1 MLRNVEPLL
10 DQGEVVL
17 MHDGIG
23 PGALRTG
30 CEETVALV
38 EPLVAHLRSMGC
50 EPTPLTPPDT
60 PGQSVANLERRA
72 VET

>member
-1 MLRNVEPLL
+1 MLRNVESLL
-10 DQGEVVL
+10 GPGEVVL

-38 EPLVAHLRSMGC
+38 EPLVARLRSMGC
-50 EPTPLTPPDT
+50 EPAPLTLPNSPA
-60 PGQSVANLERRA
+60 QAVANLERREVGA
-72 VET
+72 

>member
-1 MLRNVEPLL
+1 MRRNVEPLL
-10 DQGEVVL
+10 GPGEVVL

-38 EPLVAHLRSMGC
+38 EPLVACLRSLGC
-50 EPTPLTPPDT
+50 EPAPLTLTDLPV
-60 PGQSVANLERRA
+60 QAVANLERR
-72 VET
+72 ETGA